1 MVFRLPLSQF
11 ISIIHK
17 IKKDIFCK
25 KDNSHYNQSSY
36 SHCMLINTELA
47 ETRNVLP
54 MRWQVLNPSFE
65 LYRISSGPH
74 QRRSARRNVDNMAA
88 EKLLMIGPAL

>member
-1 MVFRLPLSQF
+1 MF
-11 ISIIHK
+11 
-17 IKKDIFCK
+17 
-25 KDNSHYNQSSY
+25 N
-36 SHCMLINTELA
+36 NTELA

-65 LYRISSGPH
+65 LYKISPGPH

-88 EKLLMIGPAL
+88 EQLLMIGPALQLSVNRKGKGSPVHAFKEY